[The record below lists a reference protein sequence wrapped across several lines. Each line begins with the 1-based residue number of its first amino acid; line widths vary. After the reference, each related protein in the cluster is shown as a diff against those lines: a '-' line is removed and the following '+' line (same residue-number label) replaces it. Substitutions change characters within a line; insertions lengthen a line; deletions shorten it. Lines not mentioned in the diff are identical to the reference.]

1 MTLAGSPAEVPVAEA
16 RAVQAPDAE
25 ARPASAGGYDVIVI
39 GAGQAGLAVGYYLAK
54 RGLRFAILDERPRV
68 GDIWRSRWDSLRLF
82 TPARFASLPSMHFP
96 AGSWSFPTRD
106 QMANY
111 LETYATRW
119 HLPVRT
125 RVRADAIRPAEDGST
140 GFLVT
145 AGHEE
150 FKTKQVVVATGG
162 FTTPRMPDFA
172 GELDPAIR
180 QLHSTEYRNPAQ
192 FREGGVLIVGAG
204 NSGAEIALDAA
215 REHPTWLSGRDPG
228 SAPIR
233 PESPVARVFVP
244 VLWFVV
250 NRVLTVDTP
259 LGRRVRP
266 FVRAHGG
273 PVVRVKHADL
283 AAAGV
288 QRVSARTV
296 GARDGQPIL
305 DDGQV
310 LDVTNVVWCTG
321 FRHEFGFLPAS
332 VIGADGWPM
341 EDHGVVTVAPGLY
354 FVGLPF
360 QRSFASM
367 LIGGVGRDA
376 AFIARKIAERAGGSA
391 PRSRATAA

>member
-1 MTLAGSPAEVPVAEA
+1 MAHEDPTVEP
-16 RAVQAPDAE
+16 R
-25 ARPASAGGYDVIVI
+25 YDVIVI
-39 GAGQAGLAVGYYLAK
+39 GAGQAGLSLGYHLSK
-54 RGLRFAILDERPRV
+54 RGLRFAIIDGHPRV

-82 TPARFASLPSMHFP
+82 TPARYASLPGMRFP
-96 AGSWSFPTRD
+96 AGSWTFPTRD
-106 QMANY
+106 QMADY
-111 LETYATRW
+111 LESYASRW
-119 HLPVRT
+119 RLPMRT
-125 RVRADAIRPAEDGST
+125 GVTAEAIRPAEDGST

-145 AGHEE
+145 AGDEG

-162 FTTPRMPDFA
+162 FTTPATPDFA
-172 GELDPAIR
+172 GELDPAIH
-180 QLHSTEYRNPAQ
+180 QLHSTEYRNPKQ

-250 NRVLTVDTP
+250 NHVLTVDTP

-288 QRVSARTV
+288 QRVAARTV
-296 GARDGQPIL
+296 GARDGRPIL

-321 FRHEFGFLPAS
+321 FRHEFGLLPPS

-376 AFIARKIAERAGGSA
+376 AFIARKVAERTRGSA
-391 PRSRATAA
+391 PGSHATAA

>member
-1 MTLAGSPAEVPVAEA
+1 MTHMATADGVE
-16 RAVQAPDAE
+16 R
-25 ARPASAGGYDVIVI
+25 YDVIVI
-39 GAGQAGLAVGYYLAK
+39 GAGQAGLSVGYYLAK
-54 RGLRFAILDERPRV
+54 RGLRFAILDERLRV
-68 GDIWRSRWDSLRLF
+68 GAIWRSRWDSLQLF
-82 TPARFASLPSMHFP
+82 TPARFASLPSMRFQ

-106 QMANY
+106 QMADY

-125 RVRADAIRPAEDGST
+125 GVRADAIRPTEDGST

-145 AGHEE
+145 AGDEDFE
-150 FKTKQVVVATGG
+150 TEQVVVATGG
-162 FTTPRMPDFA
+162 FTTPSVPEFA
-172 GELDPAIR
+172 ADLDPAIR
-180 QLHSTEYRNPAQ
+180 QLHSTEYRNPGQ

-215 REHPTWLSGRDPG
+215 REHSTWLSGRDPG

-233 PESPVARVFVP
+233 PESPVARVFLP

-250 NRVLTVDTP
+250 NHVLTVDTP

-288 QRVSARTV
+288 QRVAARTV
-296 GARDGQPIL
+296 GARDGQPL
-305 DDGQV
+305 LEDGKV

-321 FRHEFGFLPAS
+321 FRHEFGLLPAS

-391 PRSRATAA
+391 PSSRATAA

>member
-1 MTLAGSPAEVPVAEA
+1 MTHMATADGVE
-16 RAVQAPDAE
+16 R
-25 ARPASAGGYDVIVI
+25 YDVIVI
-39 GAGQAGLAVGYYLAK
+39 GAGQAGLSVGYYLAK
-54 RGLRFAILDERPRV
+54 RGLRFAILDERLRV
-68 GDIWRSRWDSLRLF
+68 GAIWRSRWDSLQLF
-82 TPARFASLPSMHFP
+82 TPARFASLPSMHFQ

-106 QMANY
+106 QMADY

-125 RVRADAIRPAEDGST
+125 GVRADAIRPTEDGST

-145 AGHEE
+145 AGDEDFE
-150 FKTKQVVVATGG
+150 TEQVVVATGG
-162 FTTPRMPDFA
+162 FTTPSVPEFA
-172 GELDPAIR
+172 ADLDPAIR
-180 QLHSTEYRNPAQ
+180 QLHSTEYRNPGQ

-215 REHPTWLSGRDPG
+215 REHSTWLSGRDPG

-233 PESPVARVFVP
+233 PESPVARVFLP

-250 NRVLTVDTP
+250 NHVLTVDTP

-288 QRVSARTV
+288 QRVAARTV
-296 GARDGQPIL
+296 GARDGQPL
-305 DDGQV
+305 LEDGKV

-321 FRHEFGFLPAS
+321 FRHEFGLLPAS

-391 PRSRATAA
+391 PSSRATAA